1 MGIGALGYKTYIC
14 PQDQKESMAAN
25 QTTPTPVQ
33 ITPHG
38 YLMGNYTVTDPATFQ
53 QYLDKAGSMAGKYGG
68 KAIIFDT
75 NVEWLEGGAKQ
86 NMVVVEFPSVVE
98 ARAAYNS
105 PEYSAV
111 KGLRISSTDWNF
123 VAIAQGVAPAK

>member
-1 MGIGALGYKTYIC
+1 MNTTVPCTSHCFSTTLSILLTLIVGMGIGALGYKTYIC

-75 NVEWLEGGAKQ
+75 NVE
-86 NMVVVEFPSVVE
+86 
-98 ARAAYNS
+98 
-105 PEYSAV
+105 
-111 KGLRISSTDWNF
+111 
-123 VAIAQGVAPAK
+123 